1 MRDTTQSLEYL
12 GAHLEETLATDPR
25 VAEQGVH
32 VDIVAG
38 GLVVSGT
45 VSTPDRHAAI
55 RVRLNLQIAFDG
67 RPLYP
72 TRGRAVP
79 GARPRARRNIAG

>member
-55 RVRLNLQIAFDG
+55 TTIARETTPDVAVRNHVRVIELVESEDEERLS
-67 RPLYP
+67 
-72 TRGRAVP
+72 
-79 GARPRARRNIAG
+79 